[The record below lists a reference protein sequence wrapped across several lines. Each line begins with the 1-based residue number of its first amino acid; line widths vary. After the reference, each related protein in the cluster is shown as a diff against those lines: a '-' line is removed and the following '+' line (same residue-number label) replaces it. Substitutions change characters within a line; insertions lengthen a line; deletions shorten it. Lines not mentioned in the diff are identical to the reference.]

1 MNPTIFLSTAEFSG
15 DMHGEALIQELKKL
29 LPEASFYGIGG
40 PRMAAAGMELIYDPT
55 RRSTIGFVEVLR
67 NLGKAKRIL
76 TAITKAW
83 AKRRP
88 ALVIWLDSGGF
99 NLMVAKAAKER
110 GIPVVCIFSPSAWA
124 YGWKRAVKL
133 AERVELLLAVLPFEA
148 EFYRGFG
155 VNTVYIGHPLLDRVK
170 PERNQEEVRHA
181 LDLVESEKLVVLM
194 PGSRR
199 QEIERLLGPM
209 LTAAA
214 AIDRDQFVKWVLP
227 VAASLDRKWL
237 ETLIAKYPVQ
247 VKPVSGITYDV
258 LAAADAAIIAS
269 GTATLEAAILG
280 TPMVVAYKVS
290 KLSVFVYK
298 MLENKDHRG
307 KPWRIALPNLILDR
321 DVVPEFIQKETT
333 PKNIYRALREILTEP
348 ERDETIRRELDE
360 VKCLIGPPGVM
371 ERAAR
376 QCVDLINKDDLSL
389 ALPLRGE

>member
-1 MNPTIFLSTAEFSG
+1 MMNPTIFLSTAEFSG
-15 DMHGEALIQELKKL
+15 DMHGEALIGELKKL

-55 RRSTIGFVEVLR
+55 RRSTIGFAEVLK
-67 NLGKAKRIL
+67 NLGRVKRIL
-76 TAITKAW
+76 KAITKAW
-83 AKRRP
+83 KARRP
-88 ALVIWLDSGGF
+88 DLVIWLDSGGF
-99 NLMVAKAAKER
+99 NLMVAKAAKEL

-133 AERVELLLAVLPFEA
+133 AERVTLLLAVLPFEA
-148 EFYRGFG
+148 EFYRRFG

-170 PERNQEEVRHA
+170 PERSPEELRHA
-181 LDLVESEKLVVLM
+181 LELVESEKLVVLM

-214 AIDRDQFVKWVLP
+214 AIDRDQFVKWILP
-227 VAASLDRKWL
+227 VAASLDRQWL
-237 ETLIAKYPVQ
+237 EALIAKYPVR

-258 LAAADAAIIAS
+258 LAAADAAVIAS

-290 KLSVFVYK
+290 RLSILIYA

-307 KPWRIALPNLILDR
+307 KTWRIALPNLILDR
-321 DVVPEFIQKETT
+321 DAVPEFIQKEMT
-333 PKNIYRALREILTEP
+333 PKNIYRALREILIDP
-348 ERDETIRRELDE
+348 ERNQEVRRELNE
-360 VKCLIGPPGVM
+360 VKRLIGPPGVM

-376 QCVDLINKDDLSL
+376 ECAYLIKK
-389 ALPLRGE
+389 